1 MLSLKNTSLL
11 LLMLASQSLFGQ
23 SKTSPLIYTTAKN
36 TDLKLSKVAPSNNL
50 LKEKEVEVYIIVDT
64 LKTYQTF
71 VGIGGAITDAS
82 AEIYA
87 SLPKKTQQE
96 LLNAYYDADLGIGY
110 SLIRT
115 NMNSCD
121 FSTKSYTY
129 VKDNDKTLS
138 SFDIKPDQKYK
149 IPLIKKALE
158 KAGGN
163 IPVYFSPWSPPAWM
177 KDNNNMLHGGKLLP
191 EYYQTWADYYVKFI
205 QEYEKTGIPIWGL
218 SVQNEPMAVQIWESC
233 IYTSEEERDF
243 VKFNLGPTL
252 WKNGMKDKKVIIWDH
267 NRDLMYERASV
278 ALRDKE
284 AAKYIWGV
292 GFHWYETWS
301 GTGMNFNNL
310 KVTQEAF
317 PDKNLIFT
325 EGCAEGFNKA
335 RINAWELG
343 EKYAYSM
350 INDFN
355 CGTVAWTDWNI
366 LLDEKGGPNHVGN
379 YCFAPVHADT
389 KKGELIYTNAYWYIG
404 HFSKFIKPG
413 AKRVLTSSNRAN
425 LHFVAFKNPDNSVV
439 LVLMNQTEKDV
450 EHEIIFGDKS
460 YYVKALARSIS
471 SVIL

>member
-325 EGCAEGFNKA
+325 EGCAEDFNKA

>member
-325 EGCAEGFNKA
+325 EGCAEGFDKT